1 MPIYRYQCAAC
12 GESFEVW
19 AKISDAPPTV
29 CAKCGSGPITKAL
42 ARTAFHL
49 KGGGWYAQ
57 GYGATGGGASG
68 SSSSGSGGGGGSDS
82 AGTKTDTAEK
92 APEKAPA
99 KPAASSD
106 D

>member
-19 AKISDAPPTV
+19 AKISDAPPTA

-68 SSSSGSGGGGGSDS
+68 SSSGSGGGGGSDS